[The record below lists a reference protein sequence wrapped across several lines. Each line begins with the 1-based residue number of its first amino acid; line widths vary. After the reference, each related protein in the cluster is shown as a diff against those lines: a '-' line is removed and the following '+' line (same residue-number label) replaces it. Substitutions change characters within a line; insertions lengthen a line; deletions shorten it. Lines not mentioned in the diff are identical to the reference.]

1 MTTLELT
8 PPLKGQSNYLMK
20 LRVLL
25 VDDAAIIL
33 LHLQNILS
41 DLTNIDTILHAKSLK
56 EAHQLYQEILPNVVI
71 LDLFLKDEN
80 GIEFLSFL
88 NKNYPKTKVIILSN
102 HSDTFYKNK
111 CKRMGAH
118 HFFDKSYEFDKIA
131 DCLKNYTI

>member
-1 MTTLELT
+1 
-8 PPLKGQSNYLMK
+8 MK
-20 LRVLL
+20 LKVLL

-41 DLTNIDTILHAKSLK
+41 ELTNIDTILHAKSLE
-56 EAHQLYQEILPNVVI
+56 EAHQIFQEVLPNVVI

-88 NKNYPKTKVIILSN
+88 NKNHPKTIVIILSN
-102 HSDTFYKNK
+102 HSDVFYKNK
-111 CKRMGAH
+111 CKNMGAH

-131 DCLKNYTI
+131 DCLKNYNN

>member
-1 MTTLELT
+1 MKVSKLTTYLEV
-8 PPLKGQSNYLMK
+8 QSNFLMK
-20 LRVLL
+20 LKVLL

-41 DLTNIDTILHAKSLK
+41 DLSNIDTILQAKSLD
-56 EAHQLYQEILPNVVI
+56 EAHQLFQDILPDVVI
-71 LDLFLKDEN
+71 LDLFLKDES
-80 GIEFLSFL
+80 GIEFLSYL

-131 DCLKNYTI
+131 DCLKIYNN